1 MAVDIPFGLVARGPS
16 GPAPVRRPGSI
27 RRTSTIDMR
36 WPGGPGTQLRLTG
49 RSRDLLTPHDGSDP
63 VVVAEDT
70 MTVGV
75 NSATR
80 TIKDIAVDPPRPAVV
95 GMIGARGGGSSRA
108 VLAETL
114 PDEAEAGTPLY
125 LMLDDIAGASLIAGF
140 AYSRWVPREE
150 ILTAMGNAP
159 RRNMEGICTGF
170 QPGSGALMPDGSSKW
185 DHRVQKVGPLPR
197 EDDPIGWH
205 ELDEVTEISMRRAR
219 RIDVTIGD
227 VIEIDSMFQDSST
240 VPEGGRVAV
249 HEYLVQA
256 TADPDTGEL
265 LSVSA
270 DPRVL
275 PYEECPLASLSVDR
289 IVGTPLREL
298 RAAVLEV
305 FPGTGGCTHL
315 NDAMRAMAEVPRL
328 VEALRGNGNRRS
340 RT

>member
-16 GPAPVRRPGSI
+16 GPAPARRQGSI

-63 VVVAEDT
+63 VVVAEDS

-80 TIKDIAVDPPRPAVV
+80 TIEDIAIEPPRAAAG

-125 LMLDDIAGASLIAGF
+125 LMLDDIAGASLVAGF
-140 AYSRWVPREE
+140 AYSRWMPREQM
-150 ILTAMGNAP
+150 LAAVGNAP
-159 RRNMEGICTGF
+159 RRSMEGICTGF

-185 DHRVQKVGPLPR
+185 NHRVQTVGPLPR
-197 EDDPIGWH
+197 EDDPLGWH

-249 HEYLVQA
+249 HEYLVKA
-256 TADPDTGEL
+256 TADPVTGEL

-275 PYEECPLASLSVDR
+275 PYAECPLASLSVDR

-305 FPGTGGCTHL
+305 FPGTAGCTHL
-315 NDAMRAMAEVPRL
+315 NDAMRAMAEVPLL
-328 VEALRGNGNRRS
+328 VDVLRVRGNRLGI
-340 RT
+340 T